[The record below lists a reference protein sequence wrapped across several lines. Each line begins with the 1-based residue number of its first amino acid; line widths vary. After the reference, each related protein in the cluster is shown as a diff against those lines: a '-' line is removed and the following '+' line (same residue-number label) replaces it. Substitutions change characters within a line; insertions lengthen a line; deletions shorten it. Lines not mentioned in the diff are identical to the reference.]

1 MTPNRTHL
9 FFPLVLLLICFAKNS
24 LLAQGQI
31 NFTAFGHQPKTVP
44 DSLYIALKKA
54 NTVDKTARLATQIAN
69 LHLQHGNSDS
79 VLYYAKKIDTLSFGS
94 LKETT
99 NTNILKQQSYILLG
113 NGNLQKG
120 FFDDAMAAFI
130 HGLNLNTKKEDS
142 LIRHELQLGLSKT
155 YFKKDSLAK
164 ATSLL
169 KQLCKTSKDQ
179 IILAEAHYYLGNISL
194 QEGNDQVA
202 KDYYKKA
209 QELSNDQTSKVYLAA
224 MLNLGNLHALAK
236 EVNLAYLSF
245 EQVMQQ
251 SMAQRYYDLYTEAI
265 LRYGQLSREQ
275 ENYKVAEMVLSMGY
289 ANALQW
295 NKIEMQKDIIQGLI
309 ANYKAKGDFE
319 NAYALMTQFVRLNKE
334 LAQQQNSKAI
344 KELQIQY
351 ETVQKENEIL
361 ALKETQLQ
369 KENEL
374 DRQKTI
380 KKAVLYGFL
389 AVLVPIIGLLVVYY
403 QKLQTQSKLN
413 AQQEELGQQRIKTLM
428 NKQELAL
435 AKAGLNAQHL
445 ERSRIAKQL
454 HDSIGGNL
462 AGIKLQLSNPNL
474 DRHTQKEVANQIN
487 ETYELVREISHD
499 LTPKKFIQ
507 DDFSILLKDYLERID
522 QNATVEIS
530 FSAHP
535 KERINLI
542 SEKIKVELYQITQ
555 ELITNTL
562 KHAEA
567 KHVDLHLNVLDNT
580 LQLLFED
587 DGKGFNVKSLPQG
600 IGLKNVK
607 QRLQHLHGTITIDS
621 ALQRGTA
628 ITIEIPV

>member
-1 MTPNRTHL
+1 MQNRINL
-9 FFPLVLLLICFAKNS
+9 FFLIQVLLICILQNS

-44 DSLYIALKKA
+44 DSLFVALSA
-54 NTVDKTARLATQIAN
+54 STDVDKTAQLFTQIAK

-79 VLYYAKKIDTLSFGS
+79 VLYYAKKLDTLSLGS
-94 LKETT
+94 LKKTSKN
-99 NTNILKQQSYILLG
+99 NTFKQQSLLLLG

-120 FFDDAMAAFI
+120 FFDDAMAAFF
-130 HGLNLNTKKEDS
+130 HGLNLTNKQKNYD
-142 LIRHELQLGLSKT
+142 LRHELELGLGKS
-155 YFKKDSLAK
+155 YFKKDSIGK
-164 ATSLL
+164 AVAMFT
-169 KQLCKTSKDQ
+169 QLCDTSESPQ
-179 IILAEAHYYLGNISL
+179 ILAEANYYLGNIQL
-194 QEGNDQVA
+194 QQDNRQKA
-202 KDYYKKA
+202 KNYYVKA
-209 QELSNDQTSKVYLAA
+209 QELINDQNSKVYLAA
-224 MLNLGNLHALAK
+224 TLTLGNIHALNQ
-236 EVNLAYLSF
+236 EVNLAYLNF
-245 EQVMQQ
+245 EQVMQK
-251 SMAQRYYDLYTEAI
+251 SIAQRYYDLYTQAI

-275 ENYKVAEMVLSMGY
+275 ENYEVAEMVLSMGY
-289 ANALQW
+289 ANSLQW
-295 NKIEMQKDIIQGLI
+295 NNLEMQKDIIQGLI
-309 ANYKAKGDFE
+309 ATYKAKGDFE

-334 LAQQQNSKAI
+334 LAQQQNKETI
-344 KELQIQY
+344 KELQVQY

-374 DRQKTI
+374 DRQRTI

-413 AQQEELGQQRIKTLM
+413 EQQEELSQQRMKTLM

-435 AKAGLNAQHL
+435 AKAGLNAQHH

-462 AGIKLQLSNPNL
+462 AGIKLQLSSPNM
-474 DRHTQKEVANQIN
+474 DKEVQKEVALQVN

-507 DDFSILLKDYLERID
+507 DDFSALLKDYLKRID

-555 ELITNTL
+555 ELVTNTL
-562 KHAEA
+562 KHAKA
-567 KHVDLHLNVLDNT
+567 KHIDLHINILDDV

-587 DGKGFNVKSLPQG
+587 DGFGFNLQNTSQG
-600 IGLKNVK
+600 IGLKNIK
-607 QRLQHLHGTITIDS
+607 QRLHYLQGTMVIDS
-621 ALQRGTA
+621 ALNRGTA